1 MIIKYLFT
9 MKVTQVRNAL
19 LMIEM
24 KGKKIVIDPWLAPKG
39 SEEPFPCP
47 IPGRDKLRNP
57 TSELPLPVDTILE
70 KVDAIFVTHHHPDHF
85 DEYSVKYI
93 DKNQLLYAQNEEEKK
108 EFENFGFKNVKVV
121 TVEGIKLGDITVKRV
136 IGLHGETPETK
147 LPGESSGYLFEAEG
161 LKKLYIAGDTI
172 YFDGVK
178 KALDEFKPEIVV
190 LNACGATL
198 TDLGRIIM
206 HDKDVLEVCK
216 QAPYAKVIASHME
229 AVNHYTVT
237 RKDLKEF
244 LDKNNVKD
252 QVIIPLDG
260 DVLNF

>member
-1 MIIKYLFT
+1 MHK
-9 MKVTQVRNAL
+9 MK
-19 LMIEM
+19 
-24 KGKKIVIDPWLAPKG
+24 KK
-39 SEEPFPCP
+39 
-47 IPGRDKLRNP
+47 
-57 TSELPLPVDTILE
+57 
-70 KVDAIFVTHHHPDHF
+70 
-85 DEYSVKYI
+85 
-93 DKNQLLYAQNEEEKK
+93 KK

-121 TVEGIKLGDITVKRV
+121 TVEGIKFGDITVKRV
-136 IGLHGETPETK
+136 IGLHGESPEK
-147 LPGESSGYLFEAEG
+147 KCPGESSGYLFEAEG

-190 LNACGATL
+190 LNACGATA
-198 TDLGRIIM
+198 TGYGRIIM

-216 QAPYAKVIASHME
+216 QAPYAKIIASHME